1 MWRLVTAD
9 GSSDKLCTAT
19 KVAKLAT
26 DSGTCTILRNT
37 STSLMTL
44 ALLNKC
50 KHLYNSSL
58 ACPMG
63 PSTIQCQ
70 TALSQSELSFWKL
83 REGIDWANLRHYKKN
98 HRLLPIHQKD
108 IPFVGLGPSWPL
120 FIMRPDFFF
129 LLSAV
134 HLHSSGARSSGQR
147 PFHSHSKHNRI
158 SLGNYSGKSQS
169 MLMRVTLHFRNEG
182 YG

>member
-1 MWRLVTAD
+1 MHRD
-9 GSSDKLCTAT
+9 QSSEAC
-19 KVAKLAT
+19 
-26 DSGTCTILRNT
+26 TCTILRNT
-37 STSLMTL
+37 STSLMTIV
-44 ALLNKC
+44 LLNNF

-83 REGIDWANLRHYKKN
+83 RDGIDWANLRHYKKN

-120 FIMRPDFFF
+120 LIMRPDFFF
-129 LLSAV
+129 LLSAS
-134 HLHSSGARSSGQR
+134 HLHSSGARSSGQVALSF
-147 PFHSHSKHNRI
+147 PPCITEYLSENIQANLKAC
-158 SLGNYSGKSQS
+158 
-169 MLMRVTLHFRNEG
+169 
-182 YG
+182 